1 MNPRI
6 RIVALVLSFAFLAV
20 PAQASAASACP
31 GTTDLP
37 PFALS
42 TVDATAPSGAWQQ
55 GSPAG
60 NVDVPLMGA
69 GATQWEYKVDCG
81 GTVGVI
87 GAGGTV
93 PISGNGTHRLSHRA
107 HDGVS
112 WTEWTD
118 HFVRI
123 DATVPANTTIPPT
136 TAWQKGPVN
145 VALTGTD
152 ATSLVHTEWRVG
164 GGSWTTGNSAT
175 VTGTGTHQLESAA
188 VDEAGN
194 RTERNDTVK
203 VDDTLPADTTVTP
216 VGWQNGPVNVTVNGT
231 DADSGVDRVE
241 WQLNA
246 QPIGSGPA
254 GTVVPVG
261 IHGQHNFRTRVIDEV
276 GNASAWAD
284 HAVWV
289 DIQGPADTTV
299 IPTGWITT
307 PSTLIN
313 ITADDNGASGIKRI
327 QWRLDGATT
336 GDVSN
341 TDTTPVTVTGDG
353 IHELEV
359 RITDNQDRVLEWHTH
374 QVKIDTV
381 NPVDNTTVAAGWLP
395 LEYFD
400 VLVRGTDDALAGPGR
415 RMAARRRRHRDGLL
429 EQLRGPRLRQRGAHP
444 RDPDRRQ
451 RGPAQRLEGAHGQAR
466 RRAAHEHDADR
477 ARGLAQHAL
486 HGHPQRHGRR
496 L

>member
-1 MNPRI
+1 M
-6 RIVALVLSFAFLAV
+6 
-20 PAQASAASACP
+20 
-31 GTTDLP
+31 
-37 PFALS
+37 
-42 TVDATAPSGAWQQ
+42 
-55 GSPAG
+55 
-60 NVDVPLMGA
+60 
-69 GATQWEYKVDCG
+69 
-81 GTVGVI
+81 GVI

-107 HDGVS
+107 HDGLS

-203 VDDTLPADTTVTP
+203 IDDTLPSDTTVTP

-254 GTVVPVG
+254 GTVVPVS

-284 HAVWV
+284 HTVWV

-299 IPTGWITT
+299 IPTGW
-307 PSTLIN
+307 L
-313 ITADDNGASGIKRI
+313 
-327 QWRLDGATT
+327 
-336 GDVSN
+336 
-341 TDTTPVTVTGDG
+341 TD
-353 IHELEV
+353 
-359 RITDNQDRVLEWHTH
+359 
-374 QVKIDTV
+374 
-381 NPVDNTTVAAGWLP
+381 PVDP
-395 LEYFD
+395 D
-400 VLVRGTDDALAGPGR
+400 QHHR
-415 RMAARRRRHRDGLL
+415 RRQRRLGHQAHPVAARRHHDRRRLEHRYDAGDRHR
-429 EQLRGPRLRQRGAHP
+429 
-444 RDPDRRQ
+444 
-451 RGPAQRLEGAHGQAR
+451 R
-466 RRAAHEHDADR
+466 RRPR
-477 ARGLAQHAL
+477 ARGADHRQPGPRPRVAHAPGQDRHRQPGRQHDRRGGLAPARVL
-486 HGHPQRHGRR
+486 RRARARH
-496 L
+496 